1 MSESY
6 YGGDILPGAKQ
17 SAEFQL
23 LCLNGGAADGTLT
36 VSFEDAEGNV
46 YEQNVPIQVD
56 IAESISIPAAVDT
69 EAEQPQEKPS
79 AFPIWIAAAGAAA
92 VIAIAVALIIKKG
105 RSNAAK

>member
-1 MSESY
+1 M
-6 YGGDILPGAKQ
+6 
-17 SAEFQL
+17 
-23 LCLNGGAADGTLT
+23 
-36 VSFEDAEGNV
+36 
-46 YEQNVPIQVD
+46 PIQVD